1 MPTVHWDPRGVHAQP
16 LLTPPTR
23 TWRVMI
29 LLRRGQH
36 PDDSFSQSALA
47 THKAMPTNLR
57 DFARAQHG
65 DSTGD
70 GDLARTI
77 AFPSDDCISS
87 SNRLDRIHHYE
98 GLAPEPEHAF
108 DRITELAAHLFDTP
122 AAIISLLDDEALWFK
137 SAIGVVG
144 DRCSLDAS
152 PCVHAIEH
160 KAPLVVLDTQ
170 NDARFN
176 PSTLFHSDPT
186 VRFYAGAPLIAD
198 DGTAIG
204 SLCVLDT
211 EPRSEPI
218 LEDEIQHLVYL
229 AEIVVGELDLRHVIQ
244 RGEERERELRD
255 ARNNA
260 ESANEAMSHF
270 FAGIT
275 HDLRTPLTRILLFN
289 DLLER
294 TLEQEDQPTTEPSY
308 TERIRAAG
316 TRMNLLITS
325 LLELAELRSGRFGLD
340 LETINVSEVVAA
352 ACEGVEL
359 MTESDTDRLDVFVPN
374 RPLHAHADS
383 SALTRVLDNLIG
395 NAIKHTDPSDRVV
408 VNLRLPD
415 SAMARAGIDEM
426 KNAAQ
431 ELSLPALRKL
441 PAHVPSTIDTDAVER
456 SGETVLIEVADNG
469 PGISPDLLGTL
480 FDPYTQGPKRASS
493 DSDMSSSGVGL
504 GLAITSD
511 LVRAMDGEI
520 HVHTEEGI
528 GTCFHIHLPA
538 VAVD

>member
-1 MPTVHWDPRGVHAQP
+1 MPTTPRDV
-16 LLTPPTR
+16 
-23 TWRVMI
+23 
-29 LLRRGQH
+29 
-36 PDDSFSQSALA
+36 
-47 THKAMPTNLR
+47 
-57 DFARAQHG
+57 ARAQHG

-70 GDLARTI
+70 GNLARTI
-77 AFPSDDCISS
+77 AFTSDDGVAS
-87 SNRLDRIHHYE
+87 SNGLDRIHHYE

-108 DRITELAAHLFDTP
+108 DRIAELAAHLFDTP

-137 SAIGVVG
+137 SAIGVEG
-144 DRCSLDAS
+144 DRCALRRSL
-152 PCVHAIEH
+152 CVHAIEH
-160 KAPLVVLDTQ
+160 KAPLIVLDVQ
-170 NDARFN
+170 KDERFDPDAI
-176 PSTLFHSDPT
+176 LKSDPE

-204 SLCVLDT
+204 SICVMDT
-211 EPRSEPI
+211 KPRSEPVP
-218 LEDEIQHLVYL
+218 EDKIQHLVYL
-229 AEIVVGELDLRHVIQ
+229 SEIVVDELDLRHVIQ
-244 RGEERERELRD
+244 RGEQREQDLRD

-294 TLEQEDQPTTEPSY
+294 TLEHEEIPKIEQSY
-308 TERIRAAG
+308 TDRIRAAG
-316 TRMNLLITS
+316 TRMNMLITS
-325 LLELAELRSGRFGLD
+325 LLELAELRSGRFELD
-340 LETINVSEVVAA
+340 LETIDVSEIVTA

-359 MTESDTDRLDVFVPN
+359 MSESDTDRLEVIVPS
-374 RPLHAHADS
+374 RPLHACADS

-415 SAMARAGIDEM
+415 SSTARAGTTEM
-426 KNAAQ
+426 KDATE
-431 ELSLPALRKL
+431 ELELPALRNL
-441 PAHVPSTIDTDAVER
+441 PAHVPSTVEPDASGP
-456 SGETVLIEVADNG
+456 SGETILIEVADNG
-469 PGISPDLLGTL
+469 PGIASDLLDTL

-511 LVRAMDGEI
+511 LVRAMNGEI
-520 HVHTEEGI
+520 HVHTQEGV

-538 VAVD
+538 VAMD